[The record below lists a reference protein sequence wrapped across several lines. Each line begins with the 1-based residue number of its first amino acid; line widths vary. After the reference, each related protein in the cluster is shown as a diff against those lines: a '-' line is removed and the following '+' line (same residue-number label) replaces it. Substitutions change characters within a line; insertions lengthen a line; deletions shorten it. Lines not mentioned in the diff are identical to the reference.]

1 MPRSSIVTAIKRA
14 LPAVVSIRSIPYRKT
29 AGDEYEVLPEDS
41 GYAASSEN
49 PVPGEQSPSE
59 MPDEGLGG
67 SGVIIAPDGLI
78 VTNKHVIA
86 NLKERYEVLLPDGRW
101 YPARILARDPAT
113 DVAFLRVRKQG
124 FLPIAL
130 GSARS
135 LELGDM
141 VIAIGN
147 ALGQFTNTA
156 SAGIVSG
163 LSRSL
168 VAALDT
174 AGAMEELEGL
184 IQTDAAINPGNSGGP
199 LVNLNGEAVGINV
212 ASVLGAQNLG
222 FAIPID
228 IVRRAME
235 ELEGLIQTD
244 AAINPGN
251 SGGPLVNLNGEA
263 VGINVASVL
272 GAQNLGFAIP
282 IDIVR
287 RDMEELRSFGRIRRV
302 YLGIRYMPVS
312 EELARTFHLP
322 VQEGALIASDAAV
335 PTVIERSAAHRAGL
349 RPRDVILEVNGEAI
363 TTQRSLAAVLSQKSV
378 GEQLALTVLRGN
390 RRLRV
395 AVTPTEWQTPE
406 EEKSSDRGKPTQDGK
421 SS

>member
-168 VAALDT
+168 VAALD
-174 AGAMEELEGL
+174 ADG
-184 IQTDAAINPGNSGGP
+184 
-199 LVNLNGEAVGINV
+199 
-212 ASVLGAQNLG
+212 
-222 FAIPID
+222 
-228 IVRRAME
+228 AME